1 MSPLHLPCIRSTHA
15 DRFDERINGEEE
27 LMRLVAE
34 KKAAKAAA
42 AAAAAAAQKSR

>member
-1 MSPLHLPCIRSTHA
+1 MSALHLPSIRSTHA
-15 DRFDERINGEEE
+15 DRFEERINGEEE

-42 AAAAAAAQKSR
+42 AAAAAAQKSR

>member
-1 MSPLHLPCIRSTHA
+1 MSALHLPSIRSTHA
-15 DRFDERINGEEE
+15 DRFEERINGEEE